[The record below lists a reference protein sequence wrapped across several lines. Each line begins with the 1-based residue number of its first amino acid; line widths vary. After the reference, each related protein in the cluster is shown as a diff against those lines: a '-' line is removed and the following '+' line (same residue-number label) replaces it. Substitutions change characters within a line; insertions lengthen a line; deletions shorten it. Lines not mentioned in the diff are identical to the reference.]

1 MSGFWVEFRKENL
14 NLEYLKTLSLNE
26 RQINAIEHL
35 KNKGKITNSD
45 YQTIFK
51 VSRNTASRD
60 LTDLVDKGMLKA
72 SSIKGAGSFYE
83 LHH

>member
-14 NLEYLKTLSLNE
+14 NLEYLISIGLNE
-26 RQINAIEHL
+26 RQIKAIEYV
-35 KNKGKITNSD
+35 KSKGKIANSD
-45 YQTIFK
+45 YQAVFK

-60 LTDLVDKGMLKA
+60 LTDLVDKNILKA
-72 SSIKGAGSFYE
+72 SSSKGAGSFYE

>member
-1 MSGFWVEFRKENL
+1 M
-14 NLEYLKTLSLNE
+14 
-26 RQINAIEHL
+26 
-35 KNKGKITNSD
+35 TNSD
-45 YQTIFK
+45 YQAIFK

-60 LTDLVDKGMLKA
+60 LTDLVDKGLLKA